1 MVGGGQKRVLPWRNQ
16 EKTLAKA
23 GASSSR
29 GSPHGDATKRPGA
42 MRLARTGGLRTLRR
56 QTEGRYPGTQLDAL
70 YLIAA
75 LSKLREPISYICL
88 GCVGD
93 LGTAWVLT

>member
-1 MVGGGQKRVLPWRNQ
+1 MGVKSAFCHGGTGRRRLPKREQARPVVPPMG
-16 EKTLAKA
+16 TLLK
-23 GASSSR
+23 S
-29 GSPHGDATKRPGA
+29 PGA
-42 MRLARTGGLRTLRR
+42 MRLARTGGLPTLRR

-75 LSKLREPISYICL
+75 LSQLREPISYICL